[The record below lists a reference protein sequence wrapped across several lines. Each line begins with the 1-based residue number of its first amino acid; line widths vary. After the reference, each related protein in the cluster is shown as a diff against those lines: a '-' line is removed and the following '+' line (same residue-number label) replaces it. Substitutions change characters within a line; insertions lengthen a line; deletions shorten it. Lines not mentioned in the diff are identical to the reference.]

1 MNEVKIQKYEQI
13 LGRKLDEKEI
23 QRLRQIKDIFEIHEN
38 DALWDMIIIMEYYAR
53 LCEDIPRKIDEIF
66 STQSLHENYNDEEL
80 IINTKRY
87 AKKHENRIFKG
98 LFGIIFALLLILI
111 GFFLAKFELNL
122 IQIIKLFFASIS
134 GLLCLYF
141 SINYIKYVLNSDK
154 KWVTNAGLALLFL
167 VCGLVLLLV

>member
-1 MNEVKIQKYEQI
+1 MNEIKIQKYEQI
-13 LGRKLDEKEI
+13 LGRKLDKKEV

-66 STQSLHENYNDEEL
+66 LAKSLHENYNDEEL
-80 IINTKRY
+80 IINTK
-87 AKKHENRIFKG
+87 KHENRIFKG
-98 LFGIIFALLLILI
+98 LLEIIFALLLILI

-122 IQIIKLFFASIS
+122 IQIIKLFFTSIS

-141 SINYIKYVLNSDK
+141 SVNYIKYALNSDK

-167 VCGLVLLLV
+167 VCGLILCLI